1 MVVHQCPDLRVREVT
16 VKSILSPS
24 KLATYCL
31 NPYAGC
37 QHGCVYCYARFATR
51 FSHPKEEW
59 GSFVDVRIN
68 ARELIEKE
76 AARKRPGRVFI
87 SSVSDGW
94 QPLEEKYHLTRQC
107 LEILL
112 QHNYAIFVQTKS
124 ALVQRDFDIFK
135 GHPGVEL
142 GVTLTTIDPKVAALF
157 EPEASTPHER
167 IEVLNKAN
175 EIGIRTFV
183 FLGPLLP
190 YISDRGKGLEDL
202 LDTVIK
208 INPDYFLVDRLN
220 PRYGIWPTVSAT
232 LAKHDPKLVPEYKQ
246 ILYDRQIREWYSREL
261 RQRIGSE
268 AEQRGLTNKIQ
279 LCF

>member
-1 MVVHQCPDLRVREVT
+1 VIHQPFDFRLREVK
-16 VKSILSPS
+16 VKSIISPS
-24 KLATYCL
+24 KLANYCL

-51 FSHPKEEW
+51 FSHPREEW
-59 GSFVDVRIN
+59 GSFVDVKIN
-68 ARELIEKE
+68 ASQLIEKE
-76 AARKRPGRVFI
+76 AARKRPGKVFI

-94 QPLEEKYHLTRQC
+94 QPLEERYYLTRQC

-112 QHNYAIFVQTKS
+112 KHNFAIFIQTKS
-124 ALVQRDFDIFK
+124 ALVQRDFDLLK
-135 GHPGVEL
+135 GCSNVEL
-142 GVTLTTIDPKVAALF
+142 GVTLTTVEPKVAALF
-157 EPEASTPHER
+157 EPKASAPHER

-190 YISDRGKGLEDL
+190 YISDRGRGLEDL
-202 LDTVIK
+202 LDAVLK

-220 PRYGIWPTVSAT
+220 PHYGIWPTVSAT
-232 LAKHDPKLVPEYKQ
+232 LARYDPELVLPFRK
-246 ILYDRQIREWYSREL
+246 ILYDRQVREWYTHEL
-261 RQRIGSE
+261 RQRI
-268 AEQRGLTNKIQ
+268 RGQVKQYGLMSKMR

>member
-1 MVVHQCPDLRVREVT
+1 MVHRYPDLRVREVT
-16 VKSILSPS
+16 VKSIMSPS

-37 QHGCVYCYARFATR
+37 QHGCIYCYARFATR

-68 ARELIEKE
+68 ARQLIEKE

-94 QPLEEKYHLTRQC
+94 QPLEEKYRLTRQC

-112 QHNYAIFVQTKS
+112 QHNYAIFAQTKS
-124 ALVQRDFDIFK
+124 ALVERDFDLFK
-135 GHPGVEL
+135 GHRDVEL
-142 GVTLTTIDPKVAALF
+142 GMTLTTIDPKVAALF
-157 EPEASTPHER
+157 EPEASTPRER
-167 IEVLNKAN
+167 IEVLNRAN
-175 EIGIRTFV
+175 KLGIHTFV

-202 LDTVIK
+202 LDTVTK
-208 INPDYFLVDRLN
+208 INPNHFLVDRLN
-220 PRYGIWPTVSAT
+220 PRYGIWATVSAT
-232 LAKHDPKLVPEYKQ
+232 LAEHDPKLIPEYRK
-246 ILYDRQIREWYSREL
+246 ILYDREIREWYSREL
-261 RQRIGSE
+261 RQRIGAE
-268 AEQRGLTNKIQ
+268 AQRRGLTSKMR

>member
-1 MVVHQCPDLRVREVT
+1 MVHRYPDLRVREVT
-16 VKSILSPS
+16 VKSIISPS

-37 QHGCVYCYARFATR
+37 QHGCIYCYARFATR

-68 ARELIEKE
+68 ARQLIEKE

-94 QPLEEKYHLTRQC
+94 QPLEEKYRLTRQC

-112 QHNYAIFVQTKS
+112 QYNYAINAQTKS
-124 ALVQRDFDIFK
+124 ALVERDFDLFK
-135 GHPGVEL
+135 GHPDVEL
-142 GVTLTTIDPKVAALF
+142 GMTLTTIDPKVAALF
-157 EPEASTPHER
+157 EPEASTPRER
-167 IEVLNKAN
+167 IEVLNRAN
-175 EIGIRTFV
+175 ELGIHTFV

-190 YISDRGKGLEDL
+190 YISDRGKGLGDL
-202 LDTVIK
+202 LDTVTK
-208 INPDYFLVDRLN
+208 INPHYFLVDRLN
-220 PRYGIWPTVSAT
+220 PRYGMWATVSAT
-232 LAKHDPKLVPEYKQ
+232 LAEHDPKLVPEYRK
-246 ILYDRQIREWYSREL
+246 ILYGRETREWYSREL
-261 RQRIGSE
+261 RQRVGAE
-268 AEQRGLTNKIQ
+268 AQRRGLANKMR